1 MWVHSVSQLEEGT
14 EVGEEQ
20 LFLGT
25 LANHLEQLFVDC
37 LLVGL
42 ALVVWLVGLLLLSKD
57 VSVGRLLRLAF
68 LLHLEVLV
76 VNVSRHLNL
85 ANVHLGAGHDDKL
98 LVHTA
103 QRALVHSEGAVDEEQ
118 TRGELLKED
127 DSLSAV
133 ATSKNDENLAW
144 LQT

>member
-25 LANHLEQLFVDC
+25 LTNDLEHLLVDG

-42 ALVVWLVGLLLLSKD
+42 ALVVWLVSLLLLGKD
-57 VSVGRLLRLAF
+57 VSVSRLLRLAF

-76 VNVSRHLNL
+76 VNVSRHLDL
-85 ANVHLGAGHDDKL
+85 ANVHLGARHDDKL

-103 QRALVHSEGAVDEEQ
+103 QGALVHGEGAVDEEQ
-118 TRGELLKED
+118 TRSELL
-127 DSLSAV
+127 
-133 ATSKNDENLAW
+133 
-144 LQT
+144 